1 MAYLVSKLATVVSYA
16 MAEPARLI
24 GQTATNGDPDDVDAD
39 GEYEEDDM
47 GYEQVTREQT
57 QDEGHTT
64 DAEGSDVDAEG
75 EEVDDDDDSEPVGAV
90 KIAAPEAAFSE
101 DDGDERDADAAVE
114 SSSDAKS
121 SASEDESGSS
131 ELSEAENGWQAE
143 SEDGEADA
151 EKADP
156 NVCVYV

>member
-1 MAYLVSKLATVVSYA
+1 M
-16 MAEPARLI
+16 
-24 GQTATNGDPDDVDAD
+24 GQHATNDDPEDLDAD

-47 GYEQVTREQT
+47 EYEHVVQQQI

-90 KIAAPEAAFSE
+90 KIAAPAEDAYSE
-101 DDGDERDADAAVE
+101 GEDERDGDAAAD
-114 SSSDAKS
+114 SSSDDKS
-121 SASEDESGSS
+121 SDSEHDSDSS

-143 SEDGEADA
+143 SDDGEADTA
-151 EKADP
+151 KPDP
-156 NVCVYV
+156 NVCV

>member
-1 MAYLVSKLATVVSYA
+1 
-16 MAEPARLI
+16 MAEPARLM
-24 GQTATNGDPDDVDAD
+24 GQTATSGDPEDLDAD

-47 GYEQVTREQT
+47 GYEHVAREQT

-90 KIAAPEAAFSE
+90 KIAAPEDVFSDE
-101 DDGDERDADAAVE
+101 EEDERDPDAADE

-121 SASEDESGSS
+121 SVSDDESGSS
-131 ELSEAENGWQAE
+131 ELSEAEHGWQAE

-151 EKADP
+151 EKPDP
-156 NVCVYV
+156 NVCV